1 MKERMNQSGTSRR
14 TARVLAGLLALIMVI
29 TSVAANALPVR
40 AADGFVGFKKDGDS
54 FVPITEEYGEPEDTE
69 AVTEEYEE
77 PDNTEEMAY
86 DYLVSAYLDDE
97 TGEFI
102 PWIYGISENPD
113 LQGASE
119 TLGQALLSTDK
130 YRDLYGEL
138 DPELPGTWSGEN
150 KDVLEVYPNGS
161 ALVAGEGYTEV
172 IFTYAG
178 DRKDEENNDLKEDVT
193 SDDIPRSTDS
203 NASSFWPE
211 GDVSS
216 DTPIS
221 TDNNASPDS
230 TETMLRAGTQL
241 RWMVKVA
248 VVNPRPLA
256 LEGEILTAQDL
267 QDAIDKAEAGAVIEL
282 THDIV
287 MTGVNRTNG
296 DGTNGTKDS
305 ILIKKPITLT
315 SADPANPVT
324 IKRGWTD
331 EAAGKFYSKYLLEV
345 SAVKDSDSIGSLT
358 LENIILDGGSEE
370 GMSGA
375 SIKGGDTEKMSLIG
389 VGTNS
394 KSGNKVNNYKT
405 VLTIGNGTVLR
416 NNNKLNQLFA
426 PLKTAGGAVYS
437 CGHIIMN
444 GGLIT
449 NCTAAFG
456 GGVYIEYKPGRSQET
471 PTFEMNGGEIKGNIA
486 GPYNQHIG
494 GKITYSYDQSGGGG
508 VLVYGAGEMT
518 LKGGVISGN
527 EAAYGGGI
535 ALNGPS
541 ANGAGYDP
549 PDDLTE
555 QLIMEG
561 GTIGGDS
568 PEEGNTAR
576 INGGGIYIHTKSAAR
591 ITGGVISYNEAGT
604 EYAIATDHRPGNTF
618 GKKLTNGYYGGGG
631 IYVNGLVQNSLKVG
645 YLKVYNVEISD
656 NTAQFQGGGIAGCP
670 ASNVMVSLTSGG
682 VIYDNTGGS
691 GPNGDADYS
700 GQEIFITNS
709 RSYSDNGDT
718 KERYPKVN
726 ISPSMLGGG
735 SYDWKDS
742 EGNPI
747 DESLLKDEEE
757 GLREEVAIYSGVTA
771 EDETVKTAVGMAT
784 THITHNISHA
794 AGGGIGTNGD
804 LQIGSFKPGEEYIT
818 LYVKK
823 VWVNDFPENRP
834 KELTFRLYR
843 DEETEPVEKVTVPIE
858 KLSRD
863 SYTPLFTVKKYRIYE
878 EGKTYTYRIEEDP
891 EDGYESLITTYGDNT
906 KWEITNTAPVS
917 LKLEK
922 KVKGEVPADA
932 EFSFDISL
940 RQADGTLFEKVDIR
954 RYDGATE
961 TKTFTD
967 GKITVTLKADESL
980 QLMDLPKGTQYV
992 ITETSTGAAAK
1003 VTVDKQIYGTANG
1016 VGHSSEISEG
1026 TEVQGTMEDIR
1037 QAVVYTNAWYK
1048 YMPVQKVWRDWDG
1061 SEITSELPES
1071 ITVKL
1076 LQNGDEYRTGKLTSQ
1091 SGWKYTFEDLDIK
1104 DPEGND
1110 YVYSVKEEGIEGWKS
1125 VTEGNADK
1133 GYTIT
1138 NTRIPPDTSR
1148 SVIKVWDDDGDSDGL
1163 RPESVMV
1170 QLKADG
1176 EPYGEPV
1183 ELNKDNDWGSI
1194 WTELPS
1200 VHEDGTWIRYS
1211 LEELTSVDGY
1221 TSEVTYSEDIRTYTV
1236 TNTHVPEPTES
1247 EPDESKPDES
1257 ESSEP
1262 APTEPAPT
1270 EPIQPTQPGSIQPTE
1285 PARPS
1290 EPAPTQPVEPT
1301 PTQPAGPGTVDI
1313 VDEGVPLNPMSVLT
1327 EIEDEDVPLAF
1338 LAPLTGD
1345 DRPVGA
1351 AALFGLIALG
1361 MMGAFG
1367 ILASKKDEEDA
1378 S

>member
-1 MKERMNQSGTSRR
+1 MKERMNLSGTSRR

-54 FVPITEEYGEPEDTE
+54 FTPITEEYGEPEDTE
-69 AVTEEYEE
+69 TVTEEYEE
-77 PDNTEEMAY
+77 PEDTEEMPY

-102 PWIYGISENPD
+102 PWIYGVSENPD

-287 MTGVNRTNG
+287 MTGVTVTNG
-296 DGTNGTKDS
+296 QKKDKKNNS
-305 ILIKKPITLT
+305 ILIMKPITLT

-331 EAAGKFYSKYLLEV
+331 EAAGKFYYKYLLEV
-345 SAVKDSDSIGSLT
+345 SAGTDSDSIGSLT

-370 GMSGA
+370 GMSAA
-375 SIKGGDTEKMSLIG
+375 SMGTTTMNSLIG
-389 VGTNS
+389 VGTD
-394 KSGNKVNNYKT
+394 SGAGSSTYKYKT
-405 VLTIGNGTVLR
+405 VLTIEDGTILQNNDVL
-416 NNNKLNQLFA
+416 NANLGYNA
-426 PLKTAGGAVYS
+426 TAGGAVYS
-437 CGHIIMN
+437 YGHIIMN
-444 GGLIT
+444 GGLIA
-449 NCTAAFG
+449 NCRAGFG
-456 GGVYIEYKPGRSQET
+456 GGVYIAKSLDSQEN
-471 PTFEMNGGEIKGNIA
+471 PTFVMNGGEIKGNIA
-486 GPYNQHIG
+486 GPYIRYNSAAK
-494 GKITYSYDQSGGGG
+494 KILTAYDESGGGG
-508 VLVYGAGEMT
+508 VFVYGAGEMT
-518 LKGGVISGN
+518 LKDGVISGN

-535 ALNGPS
+535 ALNDASASGGGYKPS
-541 ANGAGYDP
+541 ANKF
-549 PDDLTE
+549 TE

-576 INGGGIYIHTKSAAR
+576 INGGGIYIHTNSAAR

-604 EYAIATDHRPGNTF
+604 EYAVATDHRPDTF

-631 IYVNGLVQNSLKVG
+631 IYVNGLVKNSLDVG

-700 GQEIFITNS
+700 DQEIFITNS
-709 RSYSDNGDT
+709 NNYDYIGEIN
-718 KERYPKVN
+718 PKVN
-726 ISPSMLGGG
+726 ISSNMLGGG
-735 SYDWKDS
+735 LYDWKDS

-747 DESLLKDEEE
+747 DESLLKDND
-757 GLREEVAIYSGVTA
+757 LHKEVAIYSDVSA

-784 THITHNISHA
+784 AHITHNISRA
-794 AGGGIGTNGD
+794 AGGGIGTNGN
-804 LQIGSFKPGEEYIT
+804 LQIGAFEPGEEYIT

-834 KELTFRLYR
+834 QELTFRLYR
-843 DEETEPVEKVTVPIE
+843 DNETEPVETVTVPIE
-858 KLSRD
+858 KLPRD
-863 SYTPLFTVKKYRIYE
+863 SYTPLFTVKKYKIYE
-878 EGKTYTYRIEEDP
+878 EGGRVQTYTYRIEEDP
-891 EDGYESLITTYGDNT
+891 VDGYESVITTYGDRT

-917 LKLEK
+917 LKLQK
-922 KVKGEVPADA
+922 KVKGAVPADA

-940 RQADGTLFEKVDIR
+940 RQADGTPFEEVDIR

-961 TKTFTD
+961 TRSFTD
-967 GKITVTLKADESL
+967 GKITVTLKADESV

-992 ITETSTGAAAK
+992 ITETSTGAATK
-1003 VTVDKQIYGTANG
+1003 VTVDKQTYSTAGDFGLSYN
-1016 VGHSSEISEG
+1016 SEISEG

-1037 QAVVYTNAWYK
+1037 QVVVYTNAWYK
-1048 YMPVQKVWRDWDG
+1048 YVPVQKVWRDWDG
-1061 SEITSELPES
+1061 SEITSDLPES

-1076 LQNGDEYRTGKLTSQ
+1076 LQNGDEYRTGELTSQ

-1125 VTEGNADK
+1125 VTEGNADE

-1170 QLKADG
+1170 QLKSDG

-1221 TSEVTYSEDIRTYTV
+1221 TSEVTYSEDTCTYTV

-1247 EPDESKPDES
+1247 KPDESKPDES